1 VSNLG
6 QQLKLLRFLPFLIFL
21 FFIRPTGLITV
32 IYFTFFVLYL
42 VGKNKVKLYQV
53 CAFTFIIGIITLL
66 LANQMLDDYNIV
78 EPLQNGEV
86 ICGVSQAP
94 LSANVPKIRVE
105 FQSKLLRFVFFIWV
119 NPFYFLKISFYKA
132 FYFWTTFRPG
142 FSFLHNLVSLIF
154 FLPIYFFALFA
165 CWKTKIPNA
174 IKVYILTFITWTFIL
189 VIVTCVNW
197 NSRFLAPALPFVFI
211 LAGLGMGNFISKME
225 MALQQY
231 LQLSPS
237 N

>member
-1 VSNLG
+1 M
-6 QQLKLLRFLPFLIFL
+6 
-21 FFIRPTGLITV
+21 
-32 IYFTFFVLYL
+32 
-42 VGKNKVKLYQV
+42 KLYQV